1 MNIEIKVDD
10 ITLSTVVADVMSYD
24 EDGDLVPAGREKT
37 VADLVAERI
46 VASVVRDDRY
56 PRLKERVTAIRDEE
70 IRAAIRPAIVEA
82 VTRPIKKTNGYGE
95 PTGQVTTLSEVIVD
109 EARKFMKEPADKYRR
124 EDGTVLQK
132 LVRDEVHKAFGA
144 EIADAVKQARE
155 LVAGELGDKVSDQI
169 TAAVRA
175 ALAAKAK

>member
-10 ITLSTVVADVMSYD
+10 ITLSTVVADVMVYD
-24 EDGDLVPAGREKT
+24 EDGDLVPSGKERT
-37 VADLVAERI
+37 VAELVAAQIVER
-46 VASVVRDDRY
+46 VVRDDRY
-56 PRLKERVTAIRDEE
+56 PRLKDKATEIRDEE
-70 IRAAIRPAIVEA
+70 IRAAIQPAIVEA

-109 EARKFMKEPADKYRR
+109 EARKFMKEPFDKYSR
-124 EDGTVLQK
+124 EKGTVLEAM
-132 LVRDEVHKAFGA
+132 VRAEIHKAFGA

-175 ALAAKAK
+175 GLKAK